1 VSKTCFANYN
11 VQVAIKAEWRQCY
24 VLFNTMSYPSSWGGD
39 AGWDP
44 TKAIK
49 LQWDMPQPAT
59 GAADMAFDLW
69 VDNVEWI
76 TDEDVAAG
84 NVPTTQSECLPIAA
98 EETPAQ

>member
-1 VSKTCFANYN
+1 
-11 VQVAIKAEWRQCY
+11 
-24 VLFNTMSYPSSWGGD
+24 MSYPSSWGGD